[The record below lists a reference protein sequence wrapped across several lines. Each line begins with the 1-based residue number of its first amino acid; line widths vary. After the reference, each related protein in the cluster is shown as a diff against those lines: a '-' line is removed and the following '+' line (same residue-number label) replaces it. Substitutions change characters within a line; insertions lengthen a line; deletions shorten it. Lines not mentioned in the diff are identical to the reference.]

1 MVGRT
6 KIEPSDPEVKEELD
20 PGSTFLEGERQAELF
35 RLRNEILRLTEE
47 YGRLH
52 AIKKPFSPGKSVI
65 QYSGRVYDESE
76 IVNLVDSS
84 LEFWLTTG
92 KYANRL
98 EKLLANFVGV
108 KFCHLVNSGSS
119 ANLLA
124 FAALCSPK
132 LGAQR
137 IRRGDEVITVAAGFP
152 TTVAPMIQ
160 YGARPVFVDV
170 DIATANIDVSQ
181 LQIALSDK
189 TKAVM
194 IAHTLGNP
202 FDIDKVVEFCRTN
215 NLWLIEDNCDALGA
229 TYTSTLP
236 GFLPGQRTGSF
247 GHIATCSFYPAHHI
261 TTGEGG
267 AVFTSDPE
275 LEDIV
280 ASLRDWGRDCYCK
293 PGKANTCGERFC
305 QQFGELPFGYD
316 HKYVYSQFGYNLKLT
331 DMQAA
336 VGVAQMQKL
345 PQFVEARRA
354 NHAYLLER
362 LARYESVFS
371 IVGPTPKSNPSW
383 FGFLMVV
390 KKESGATRD
399 SMAAYLEGHKVQTR
413 MLFAGNIVRQP
424 CFDELRESASEY
436 RVVGDLQNT
445 DRLMNDSLWIG
456 VYPGMAPAQL
466 AFMAD
471 VISAYCEKVS
481 LG

>member
-1 MVGRT
+1 MVART
-6 KIEPSDPEVKEELD
+6 KVDSSDTEVEEEPDSAGISIEAK
-20 PGSTFLEGERQAELF
+20 RQTELF
-35 RLRNEILRLTEE
+35 RLRGEILRLTEE

-52 AIKKPFSPGKSVI
+52 AAKKSFSPGRSVV
-65 QYSGRVYDESE
+65 QYSGRVWDENE

-98 EKLLANFVGV
+98 EKLLATFVGV

-124 FAALCSPK
+124 LAALCSPK
-132 LGAQR
+132 LGERR

-160 YGARPVFVDV
+160 YGVRPVFVDV

-202 FDIDKVVEFCRTN
+202 FDIDQVVEFCRTN
-215 NLWLIEDNCDALGA
+215 NLWLVEDNCDALGA
-229 TYTSTLP
+229 TYTSALP
-236 GFLPGQRTGSF
+236 GFLPDQRTGSF

-305 QQFGELPFGYD
+305 QSFGELPVGYD

-345 PQFVEARRA
+345 PQFIEARRT

-362 LARYESVFS
+362 LAKYERVFN
-371 IVGPTPKSNPSW
+371 IVRPTPKSNPSW

-390 KKESGATRD
+390 KAESGATRD
-399 SMAAYLEGHKVQTR
+399 SLAAYLESRKVQTR

-436 RVVGDLQNT
+436 RVVGDLRNT
-445 DRLMNDSLWIG
+445 DRLMNDALWIG
-456 VYPGMAPAQL
+456 VYPGMSQDQL
-466 AFMAD
+466 VFMAD
-471 VISAYCEKVS
+471 VISEYCDKAE
-481 LG
+481 LA